1 MKIILLLLL
10 IFQTT
15 FAIAAKSYI
24 GTGEANIANT
34 TPELA
39 RIKAREQAFL
49 DILQQVVGIDI
60 SSQQLVVNAK
70 MASYHILQTHRARV
84 INSHCEYQITQSQ
97 GQLTQV
103 AHCSGGVQEFGNQ
116 GPDIRGA
123 LVPIGDKD
131 YCDFSTSEFNAVN
144 DIGSLFKSKQRFCL
158 LLSSHENVY
167 VGVFAMY
174 HHGEK
179 VKISRVFPEDDKAA
193 LIIKAGEI
201 PRLTPLSSQTLS
213 GQKMTHEAF
222 FILASREPFLGH
234 LLLSNSAG
242 FSVEQTVENS
252 VDMAQFDQ
260 GLGRLNLDRINI
272 IVLPFA
278 VTR

>member
-49 DILQQVVGIDI
+49 DILQQVVGIEI

-70 MASYHILQTHRARV
+70 MASYHILQTNRARV
-84 INSHCEYQITQSQ
+84 INSLCEYLITHPQC
-97 GQLTQV
+97 QLTLLANCRGEVQV
-103 AHCSGGVQEFGNQ
+103 FGKQ

-123 LVPIGDKD
+123 LIPMRNKKH
-131 YCDFSTSEFNAVN
+131 CDFSITEFNASN
-144 DIGSLFKSKQRFCL
+144 DINSLFKSKQRFCL
-158 LLSSHENVY
+158 LLSSHEDIY
-167 VGVFAMY
+167 VAVFAMY
-174 HHGEK
+174 QHGEK
-179 VKISRVFPEDDKAA
+179 VKISRVFPENDQTA
-193 LIIKAGEI
+193 LTIKAGEI
-201 PRLTPLSSQTLS
+201 PRLTPLSSQPLP
-213 GQKMTHEAF
+213 GQKIAQEAF
-222 FILASREPFLGH
+222 VILASRKPLLGH

-242 FSVEQTVENS
+242 FSAEQTVENS
-252 VDMAQFDQ
+252 VDMSQFDR
-260 GLGRLNLDRINI
+260 GLGKLNLDIVNI
-272 IVLPFA
+272 IFLPYA